1 MSPLLLFLNRWPTR
15 KGRPRDL
22 EVYADSCVVER
33 AFCAPRCATCVQ
45 AAVTD
50 SAVEVVLVD
59 SCILVERIVRT
70 NYEGVVVVPSV
81 GRFKVDYVFATE
93 AVISVEATVDRVA
106 KAIRSAW
113 SCVAAPA

>member
-15 KGRPRDL
+15 KGRPSDL

-33 AFCAPRCATCVQ
+33 AFCAPRCAACVQ
-45 AAVTD
+45 AAASD

-59 SCILVERIVRT
+59 SCILVERVVRA

-81 GRFKVDYVFATE
+81 GSFQVDYALATV

-113 SCVAAPA
+113 SCVTAPA